1 MRNSAL
7 KTLTC
12 YASVL
17 LIQNFLPPHA
27 LPVVYSIRSPTT
39 ALVALAFSGSVG
51 MTLLVLGCALP
62 QPSNWYP
69 FFVVLFYVL
78 SPLPTL
84 IARRYKEDVA
94 SSSAAQELAYFITT
108 GIVISAFG
116 LPLVLARSP
125 AAPHAVIQWS
135 ACGLVL
141 AGNVVVFITILG
153 FFLAFDNDEVDYNMW

>member
-1 MRNSAL
+1 MAGI
-7 KTLTC
+7 K
-12 YASVL
+12 
-17 LIQNFLPPHA
+17 
-27 LPVVYSIRSPTT
+27 

-69 FFVVLFYVL
+69 FFVVLMYVL
-78 SPLPTL
+78 SPLPSL
-84 IARRYKEDVA
+84 IARRYKEDA
-94 SSSAAQELAYFITT
+94 GTWHAAQELAYFVTT

-125 AAPHAVIQWS
+125 TVPHPVIQWS

>member
-1 MRNSAL
+1 
-7 KTLTC
+7 
-12 YASVL
+12 
-17 LIQNFLPPHA
+17 
-27 LPVVYSIRSPTT
+27 
-39 ALVALAFSGSVG
+39 

>member
-1 MRNSAL
+1 M
-7 KTLTC
+7 
-12 YASVL
+12 VL
-17 LIQNFLPPHA
+17 LIQNFLPLHA
-27 LPVVYSIRSPTT
+27 LPLVCSIRPPTT

-69 FFVVLFYVL
+69 FFVVMFYVL

>member
-1 MRNSAL
+1 M
-7 KTLTC
+7 
-12 YASVL
+12 VL

-27 LPVVYSIRSPTT
+27 LPLVYSTRPPTT

-69 FFVVLFYVL
+69 FFVVMFYVL

-135 ACGLVL
+135 ACGLV
-141 AGNVVVFITILG
+141 
-153 FFLAFDNDEVDYNMW
+153 DYNMW

>member
-1 MRNSAL
+1 
-7 KTLTC
+7 
-12 YASVL
+12 
-17 LIQNFLPPHA
+17 
-27 LPVVYSIRSPTT
+27 
-39 ALVALAFSGSVG
+39 

-94 SSSAAQELAYFITT
+94 RSSAAQELAYFITT

-135 ACGLVL
+135 ACGLQPTL
-141 AGNVVVFITILG
+141 RD
-153 FFLAFDNDEVDYNMW
+153 AFGEATVERGIHRPKATDRAPS